1 MDQFGPLVTVLQSLW
16 PLPGS
21 ESQARQGGCDSNPL
35 QAFSFLAFGLY
46 LLNLAMGMKR
56 RRRRR
61 DAQDV
66 SSREC
71 DPRTNHELMQ
81 GVMAFTS
88 MFGGFLGILNETGG
102 KINLKQV
109 HTHNMHLLVE
119 TTQLIRVS

>member
-1 MDQFGPLVTVLQSLW
+1 MDHFEPLLTVLQNLW

-35 QAFSFLAFGLY
+35 QVFSFLAFGLY

-61 DAQDV
+61 DAEDIC
-66 SSREC
+66 SPEF
-71 DPRTNHELMQ
+71 DPQTNPELMQ

-88 MFGGFLGILNETGG
+88 MFGGFLSIINETGG
-102 KINLKQV
+102 KENLKHVQRRGK
-109 HTHNMHLLVE
+109 MC
-119 TTQLIRVS
+119 IF